1 MVLGHWSLANLFEG
15 SAPEKELQP
24 TVNGR
29 RAIANDQRPT
39 TVFIIG
45 KLLSLVKPRA
55 LTQFATITLFL
66 NSLGDFLYRHLERRL
81 AHHVRKF
88 LRRTYDLD
96 LPKIVI
102 EQPPKVEFGEYAL
115 PLAFELAK
123 KLRKAPR
130 KIAEEIV
137 NGIGPIPGFEKL
149 ELAGAGYINA
159 RVDRAQLAASLVADQ
174 RPPAEIPAGKILVE
188 HSSINPNKAAHVGH
202 LRNAIL
208 GDTFVRLLKF
218 AGREVDVQNY
228 IDNTG
233 VQVADVVVGFLNI
246 EKKSRAEIERLAGQ
260 PRFDYYCWDLYAG
273 VSQWYALDKQNLQIR
288 HQTLHAIEEG
298 NNETSA
304 IADLISIAVLRRHLE
319 TMDRLDIE
327 YDFLPRESEI
337 LHLHFWDAAFTKLKE
352 GRVLSF
358 EAEGKNKGCWVMRR
372 AGTAKS
378 EGAGVAALES
388 AEDQLAE
395 EDQKVIVRSNGTVGY
410 VGKDIAYHLWKF
422 GLLGRDFGYRKFYRY
437 PNMHDCW
444 ISTMVGSLDH
454 PHFGDVAEI
463 YNVIDARQA
472 EAQNTVIE
480 ALRGLGYDQ
489 QADHYTHFSYEMVAL
504 TPRCAAELGYQLSDE
519 DQSRPYIEVSGRKG
533 FGVKADDLLDR
544 LIASAKSEVD
554 SRHPQL
560 TEAER
565 TTIATQIAVG
575 ALRYFMLK
583 FTKSSV
589 IAFDFKEALS
599 FEGETGPYA
608 QYAVVRA
615 ANIFRKGGLDPDEFS
630 KNLADGV
637 PAAELAKYLAGENGN
652 EIWELWLAASKTS
665 YIIDQ
670 CIATTEP
677 AYLAK
682 HAFQLAQFFNTFY
695 HRYPILSE
703 ADEGRKKFLLATV
716 GIVRR
721 ELTRVLAVMGI
732 SVPAVM

>member
-1 MVLGHWSLANLFEG
+1 M
-15 SAPEKELQP
+15 
-24 TVNGR
+24 
-29 RAIANDQRPT
+29 
-39 TVFIIG
+39 
-45 KLLSLVKPRA
+45 
-55 LTQFATITLFL
+55 
-66 NSLGDFLYRHLERRL
+66 YRHLERRL
-81 AHHVRKF
+81 VQHVREF
-88 LRRTYDLD
+88 LRRTYDID
-96 LPKIVI
+96 LSRIVI
-102 EQPPKVEFGEYAL
+102 EQPPKVELGEYAL

-123 KLRKAPR
+123 RLRKSPR
-130 KIAEEIV
+130 KIGEEIV
-137 NGIGPIPGFEKL
+137 SGIGPIPGFEKL

-159 RVDRAQLAASLVADQ
+159 RLRREELAAALMSDE
-174 RPPAEIPAGKILVE
+174 RPRAEIPAGKILVE
-188 HSSINPNKAAHVGH
+188 HSSINPNKAAHIGH

-208 GDTFVRLLKF
+208 GDTFVRLLAY

-246 EKKSRAEIERLAGQ
+246 QKKSRADIEELARQ
-260 PRFDYYCWDLYAG
+260 PRFDYYCWDLYAR
-273 VSQWYALDKQNLQIR
+273 VSQWYAEDKQNLQIR
-288 HQTLHAIEEG
+288 QHALHAIEGG
-298 NNETSA
+298 NNESA
-304 IADLISIAVLRRHLE
+304 AVADVISIAVLRRHLE

-352 GRVLSF
+352 SGVLSF
-358 EAEGKNKGCWVMRR
+358 ESEGKNKGCWVMRR
-372 AGTAKS
+372 AGTSKA
-378 EGAGVAALES
+378 ES
-388 AEDQLAE
+388 AEGAEVSASDAEKDEVAE

-410 VGKDIAYHLWKF
+410 VGKDIAYHMWKF

-437 PNMHDCW
+437 PNGHDCW
-444 ISTMVGSLDH
+444 ISTAVGALDH
-454 PHFGDVAEI
+454 PHFGSVSEI

-472 EAQNTVIE
+472 EAQSTVIE
-480 ALRGLGYDQ
+480 ALRGLGYND
-489 QADHYTHFSYEMVAL
+489 QADHFTHFSYEMVAL

-519 DQSRPYIEVSGRKG
+519 DKSRPYIEVSGRKG

-544 LIASAKSEVD
+544 LIASAKNEVD
-554 SRHPQL
+554 GRHPEL

-615 ANIFRKGGLDPDEFS
+615 LNIFRKGGFDPEEFDR
-630 KNLADGV
+630 N
-637 PAAELAKYLAGENGN
+637 PAARPPTVDLAKYLTSETGN
-652 EIWELWLAASKTS
+652 EIWELWLAAAKTS

-682 HAFQLAQFFNTFY
+682 HVFQLAQLFNAFY
-695 HRYPILSE
+695 HRHPILSE

-716 GIVRR
+716 AVVRR
-721 ELTRVLAVMGI
+721 ELTRALAVMGI
-732 SVPAVM
+732 SVPAAM